1 MNKLRMLL
9 VILVALQSCQLIV
22 METKTT
28 TKNSF
33 IANRNSPVG
42 ILNLFLLQLDSND
55 AYSATFLKTDSL
67 GRFLYPAQQFE
78 LLFTSYRIG
87 RQVSGMPI
95 TRLSYDTISTD
106 SIILD
111 VEFDYMRNV
120 IFLTSKINN
129 QWYIAE
135 ISSRKTYNY

>member
-1 MNKLRMLL
+1 MLL
-9 VILVALQSCQLIV
+9 VLLVALQSCQLIV

-55 AYSATFLKTDSL
+55 AYSATFLKSDSL
-67 GRFLYPAQQFE
+67 GEFLYPAQQYE
-78 LLFTSYRIG
+78 LLYSSFRTG
-87 RQVSGMPI
+87 RQIGGMPI
-95 TRLSYDTISTD
+95 TKLKYDTISKN
-106 SIILD
+106 SIIID
-111 VEFDYMRNV
+111 VEFDYIRN
-120 IFLTSKINN
+120 IRFLTSKIND

-135 ISSRKTYNY
+135 ISSRKTYDF